1 MADCICCTPK
11 FLKPELLLESA
22 RVARET
28 NPLNHPQELTRAS
41 GFEPAMAP
49 TPERIAVLT
58 SKWWKSG
65 GKSFSVKFLDTNDG
79 ALKARILSHMN
90 AWSAVCNVSFRE
102 STDSGAH
109 VRIARADDG
118 YWSYVG
124 TDILL
129 IPRGEPTMN
138 LQGFTADMSEAEYRR
153 VVRHETGHTLGCP
166 HEHMRKQIIRKIDR
180 AKAIAFYRDTQGWSE
195 AQTIR
200 QVLTPLSES
209 SILGT
214 PDTDRTSIMCYHIPG
229 AITKDGVAIPGGPDI
244 DEIDAAFMGKIYP
257 RPGAPAPGPT
267 GPVSP
272 PAPPPP
278 VQPPD
283 VTDHGGGNAPVEEQV
298 ARLRAE
304 VARLTEERDA
314 LEKTLRIL
322 LAKKD

>member
-58 SKWWKSG
+58 SKWWKAG
-65 GKSFSVKFLDTNDG
+65 GKTFSVKFLDTG
-79 ALKARILSHMN
+79 ESALKARILSHMN
-90 AWSAVCNVSFRE
+90 AWSTHCNVAFRE
-102 STDSGAH
+102 STDLGAD

-138 LQGFTADMSEAEYRR
+138 LQGFTADTSEAEYRR
-153 VVRHETGHTLGCP
+153 VVRHETGHTIGCP
-166 HEHMRKQIIRKIDR
+166 HEHMRKQIVKKIDR
-180 AKAIAFYRDTQGWSE
+180 AKAIEFYRQTQGWTE

-200 QVLTPLSES
+200 QVLTPLSDS

-229 AITKDGVAIPGGPDI
+229 EITKDGNAIPGGPDI
-244 DEIDAAFMGKIYP
+244 DAIDAAFMGKVYP
-257 RPGAPAPGPT
+257 RPGTPAPGPA

-283 VTDHGGGNAPVEEQV
+283 ISVGGGGNAPVEEEV

-322 LAKKD
+322 LAKKG

>member
-1 MADCICCTPK
+1 MVDCICCTPK

-22 RVARET
+22 RIARET
-28 NPLNHPQELTRAS
+28 NPLNHPQELTRA
-41 GFEPAMAP
+41 GGLEPAMAP

-65 GKSFSVKFLDTNDG
+65 GKTFSVKFLDTRES

-90 AWSAVCNVSFRE
+90 AWSAHCNVAFRE
-102 STDSGAH
+102 SADSGAH
-109 VRIARADDG
+109 VRVARAEDG

-138 LQGFTADMSEAEYRR
+138 LQGFTADSSEAEYRR

-180 AKAIAFYRDTQGWSE
+180 AKAIEYYRQTQGWSE

-214 PDTDRTSIMCYHIPG
+214 PDTDRTSIMCYQIPG
-229 AITKDGVAIPGGPDI
+229 SITKDGVAIPGGSDI
-244 DEIDAAFMGKIYP
+244 DAIDAAFMGKVYP
-257 RPGAPAPGPT
+257 RPGAPRP
-267 GPVSP
+267 SP
-272 PAPPPP
+272 DPATPEPDAPPR
-278 VQPPD
+278 PD
-283 VTDHGGGNAPVEEQV
+283 PNEPRDIVRDNDAADEL

-304 VARLTEERDA
+304 VARLTGERDA

-322 LAKKD
+322 LAKRD